1 MEVTGSLH
9 GDTERIKTE
18 ELRKIRPL
26 IEEQL
31 TKGLE
36 DPNLLQTALSD
47 TLAFRNA
54 VEGANFKILSASNQH
69 FAS

>member
-1 MEVTGSLH
+1 MGVTGSPCRDVE
-9 GDTERIKTE
+9 GIKTE

-36 DPNLLQTALSD
+36 DPNLLQSVLSD
-47 TLAFRNA
+47 MVAFRNA
-54 VEGANFKILSASNQH
+54 VGGTKVQNTECF
-69 FAS
+69 